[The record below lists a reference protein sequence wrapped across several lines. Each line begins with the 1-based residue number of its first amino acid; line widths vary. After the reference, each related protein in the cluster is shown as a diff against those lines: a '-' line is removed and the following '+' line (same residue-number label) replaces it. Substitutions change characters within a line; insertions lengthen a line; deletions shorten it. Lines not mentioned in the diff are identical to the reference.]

1 MSSNIQFTK
10 VCEHCGSTFIAQ
22 KCSTRFCSH
31 HCAQL
36 AYKARKRAEHVE
48 QNQIRF
54 DTAIKADVQDKDF
67 LSPTQCAKLLGVCR
81 RTIYNYL
88 ESNQIPCFQFKGKTR
103 IRRADIDRLFDESNG
118 YVKRPAKEREEITE
132 FYTTKEVL
140 AKFSISNSWLF
151 KMAKDKNIPK
161 TIHLGKTM
169 WSKSHCDRIFGQKSS
184 EVDEITEWYSAAEI
198 CEKFG
203 MTLSQVYTFIN
214 SKKIPKKK
222 VGNVTS
228 YSKKHV
234 DIAKGIAIADEQRWY
249 SYAEAMER
257 YGMSRDQVGHYIKWY
272 KLTTKKAGKYTFIDA
287 DEFDKLM
294 TPPKI

>member
-1 MSSNIQFTK
+1 MATSNIRITK
-10 VCEHCGSTFIAQ
+10 CCEGCGAEFQAQ
-22 KCSTRFCSH
+22 KVSTRFCSH
-31 HCAQL
+31 RCASL
-36 AYKARKRAEHVE
+36 ANKEAKRQERIKQAEYKARAYVQAKSMEEVKAAELLS
-48 QNQIRF
+48 F
-54 DTAIKADVQDKDF
+54 KDA
-67 LSPTQCAKLLGVCR
+67 AKLIGVTRQAVYAMVALGKLKAYR
-81 RTIYNYL
+81 ISSRL
-88 ESNQIPCFQFKGKTR
+88 SR
-103 IRRADIDRLFDESNG
+103 IRRTDIDAMLDARVYCVGSDCKTENLS
-118 YVKRPAKEREEITE
+118 AKEREEITE

-234 DIAKGIAIADEQRWY
+234 DIAKGIAVADEQRWY

-257 YGMSRDQVGHYIKWY
+257 YSMSRDQVGHYING
-272 KLTTKKAGKYTFIDA
+272 TS
-287 DEFDKLM
+287 
-294 TPPKI
+294 

>member
-10 VCEHCGSTFIAQ
+10 ICEYCGASFIAQ
-22 KCSTRFCSH
+22 KCSTKFCSH
-31 HCAQL
+31 RCARL
-36 AYKARKRAEHVE
+36 AYKARKRSEHVE
-48 QNQIRF
+48 QNQAKF
-54 DTAIKADVQDKDF
+54 DSAIKADVQDKDF
-67 LSPTQCAKLLGVCR
+67 LSPTQCAKLLGIGR
-81 RTIYNYL
+81 ATIYRYL

-151 KMAKDKNIPK
+151 KMAKDKNIPR

-169 WSKSHCDRIFGQKSS
+169 WSKSHCDWLFGQKSS

-234 DIAKGIAIADEQRWY
+234 DIAKGIAVADEQRWY

-294 TPPKI
+294 APPKI

>member
-1 MSSNIQFTK
+1 
-10 VCEHCGSTFIAQ
+10 
-22 KCSTRFCSH
+22 
-31 HCAQL
+31 
-36 AYKARKRAEHVE
+36 
-48 QNQIRF
+48 
-54 DTAIKADVQDKDF
+54 
-67 LSPTQCAKLLGVCR
+67 
-81 RTIYNYL
+81 
-88 ESNQIPCFQFKGKTR
+88 
-103 IRRADIDRLFDESNG
+103 
-118 YVKRPAKEREEITE
+118 
-132 FYTTKEVL
+132 
-140 AKFSISNSWLF
+140 
-151 KMAKDKNIPK
+151 MAKDKNIPK

-234 DIAKGIAIADEQRWY
+234 DIAKGIAVADEQRWY

-257 YGMSRDQVGHYIKWY
+257 YSMSRDQVGHYING
-272 KLTTKKAGKYTFIDA
+272 TS
-287 DEFDKLM
+287 
-294 TPPKI
+294 

>member
-169 WSKSHCDRIFGQKSS
+169 WSKSHCDRIFHKKS
-184 EVDEITEWYSAAEI
+184 
-198 CEKFG
+198 
-203 MTLSQVYTFIN
+203 
-214 SKKIPKKK
+214 PK
-222 VGNVTS
+222 V
-228 YSKKHV
+228 
-234 DIAKGIAIADEQRWY
+234 ADEQRWY

>member
-1 MSSNIQFTK
+1 
-10 VCEHCGSTFIAQ
+10 
-22 KCSTRFCSH
+22 
-31 HCAQL
+31 
-36 AYKARKRAEHVE
+36 
-48 QNQIRF
+48 
-54 DTAIKADVQDKDF
+54 
-67 LSPTQCAKLLGVCR
+67 
-81 RTIYNYL
+81 
-88 ESNQIPCFQFKGKTR
+88 
-103 IRRADIDRLFDESNG
+103 LFDESNG

-132 FYTTKEVL
+132 YYTTKEVL

-169 WSKSHCDRIFGQKSS
+169 WSKSHCDRLFGQKSS
-184 EVDEITEWYSAAEI
+184 EVDEITEWYSAVEI
-198 CEKFG
+198 CGKIRHDVEPRF
-203 MTLSQVYTFIN
+203 TLLSIVRK
-214 SKKIPKKK
+214 SRRKK

-234 DIAKGIAIADEQRWY
+234 DIAKGIAVADEQRWY

-294 TPPKI
+294 APPKI